1 MVRVACERD
10 ENGEAVNWLRS
21 LGAPEDGFE
30 PADDAAA
37 EAGGEGGGPVR
48 GAMLFS
54 AAESA
59 QATGVARISLP
70 CRGRGGL
77 EDARLLAGAGAAAGA

>member
-37 EAGGEGGGPVR
+37 EAGGEGGGPLS
-48 GAMLFS
+48 GAMLPS
-54 AAESA
+54 AAEGA
-59 QATGVARISLP
+59 QATGVLALTSLP
-70 CRGRGGL
+70 CRGRVPT
-77 EDARLLAGAGAAAGA
+77 RKLAA